1 MCIVD
6 SYLKL
11 VLFDDVRYLI
21 NFIDKEKI
29 IIKIYIYFFKSLSHY
44 LMNRMMLV
52 KKSSVIK
59 IAKIKNR

>member
-29 IIKIYIYFFKSLSHY
+29 KKKIYIYFFKSLSHY